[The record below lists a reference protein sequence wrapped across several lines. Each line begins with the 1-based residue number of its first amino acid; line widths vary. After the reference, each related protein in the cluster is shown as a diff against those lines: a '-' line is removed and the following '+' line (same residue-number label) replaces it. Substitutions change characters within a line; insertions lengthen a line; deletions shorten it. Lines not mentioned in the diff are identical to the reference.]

1 MGFKKSAV
9 LALIDSQFK
18 KDFSAGLA
26 VIKPQW
32 MEVAMKIASNAKTN
46 TYGFLGQFPKMR
58 EWVGRRQ
65 IKKMQAQGTS
75 IENKLYETTV
85 SVPRTDIEDDQVGL
99 FRPMVTQA
107 GQSAAELADDL
118 VFGLIKTGK
127 STLCYDGQNFFDDD
141 HPLYENVDGTGSQST
156 QSNIT
161 TGTDATAKTF
171 YLLDTTNT
179 IKPFIWQERT
189 APEIETKFDPS
200 KSDTVFMEDEYLWG
214 VRARGAA
221 GFGFWQLAHRVEKTD
236 LTAEKLMPILA
247 QMKSLKG
254 DGDKLLNIRP
264 NTILVPPSMEYAARQ
279 LFEAEMINGTTN
291 ILKGVLKVIVSPQ
304 IIEA

>member
-32 MEVAMKIASNAKTN
+32 MEIAMKIASNAKTN